1 MTPFDYS
8 APLAAVLAATI
19 QHPQP
24 QPDAPQPDW
33 TQWARMVSEWAQAVE
48 LRFQALEAEV
58 QQLKDRLGEREL

>member
-8 APLAAVLAATI
+8 GPLASLLSATI
-19 QHPQP
+19 QHP

-58 QQLKDRLGEREL
+58 QQLKARLGEREP